1 MPTVNDLMQAEHG
14 DDETMDDAVVHGPFF
29 SWLNPTDAARRECDR
44 RKSTLVNDDPNGGFN
59 KAARNLISDA
69 EGRKQL
75 LHAVRAVLVVVE
87 TQGPF
92 DGIYGFSEV
101 RVATRVQ

>member
-1 MPTVNDLMQAEHG
+1 MPTVDDPIKAEHG
-14 DDETMDDAVVHGPFF
+14 DDETIDGAVVHGPFF
-29 SWLNPTDAARRECDR
+29 SWLNPKDESKREWDR
-44 RKSTLVNDDPNGGFN
+44 RKSTLVNDDPNGEFN
-59 KAARNLISDA
+59 KAARNLISDV